1 MHSVD
6 NDYQLKGGFTIKRLI
21 SVMLVAFLT
30 IFVTPNLN
38 ASAALADGKYTINY
52 QVNKPDSSSASM
64 ANDYFLKPATIIVQN
79 GTSVVQMKMKKS
91 AWITKFESSTGGN
104 KVVSENKAEDTRI
117 VQFAL
122 PAYTSKTAV
131 TMKVDIDDLNYHH
144 EYTVDFVWDA
154 ASLKNED
161 GSAVAATTVQNNSN
175 TTKKTDNTGKTDISS
190 VKEKEVNPQTSDAFP
205 IGILLL
211 FCVSGFILFNFKKR
225 MKEEIH

>member
-1 MHSVD
+1 
-6 NDYQLKGGFTIKRLI
+6 
-21 SVMLVAFLT
+21 MLVALLT
-30 IFVTPNLN
+30 IFVIPHLN

-52 QVNKPDSSSASM
+52 QVNKPDSSSASI

-79 GTSVVQMKMKKS
+79 GTQVVQLKMKKS

-104 KVVSENKAEDTRI
+104 KVVSENKGEDTRI

-122 PAYTSKTAV
+122 PSYTSKTAV

-144 EYTVDFVWDA
+144 EYTVDYVWDA
-154 ASLKNED
+154 SSLKNED
-161 GSAVAATTVQNNSN
+161 GSAVAATAVQNNTN
-175 TTKKTDNTGKTDISS
+175 TTPKTGSTGETNTSA
-190 VKEKEVNPQTSDAFP
+190 VKEKETNPQTSDAFP

-225 MKEEIH
+225 MKEEIN

>member
-1 MHSVD
+1 M
-6 NDYQLKGGFTIKRLI
+6 LI
-21 SVMLVAFLT
+21 ALLA
-30 IFVTPNLN
+30 IFVTPYLY

-52 QVNKPDSSSASM
+52 QVNKPDSSSASI

-79 GTSVVQMKMKKS
+79 GTSVVQLKMKKS

-122 PAYTSKTAV
+122 PSYTSKTAV

-161 GSAVAATTVQNNSN
+161 GSAVTATTVQNNTN
-175 TTKKTDNTGKTDISS
+175 TTKKDANTGVANTST
-190 VKEKEVNPQTSDAFP
+190 VKEKEANPQTSDAFP

-211 FCVSGFILFNFKKR
+211 FGVSGFILFNFKKR
-225 MKEEIH
+225 MKEEIN

>member
-1 MHSVD
+1 
-6 NDYQLKGGFTIKRLI
+6 
-21 SVMLVAFLT
+21 MLVALLS
-30 IFVTPNLN
+30 ILVTPNLN

-64 ANDYFLKPATIIVQN
+64 ANDYFLKPGTIIVKN
-79 GTSVVQMKMKKS
+79 GSSVIQLKLKNSSWM
-91 AWITKFESSTGGN
+91 TKFESSTGGN
-104 KVVSENKAEDTRI
+104 KVISENKAEDTRI

-122 PAYTSKTAV
+122 PTYTSPTAV

-161 GSAVAATTVQNNSN
+161 GSAVVAPTVKNDSN
-175 TTKKTDNTGKTDISS
+175 TDIETDNTGETNTSS
-190 VKEKEVNPQTSDAFP
+190 VKEKVSNPQTNDTFP
-205 IGILLL
+205 LVILLL

-225 MKEEIH
+225 MKEEEII

>member
-1 MHSVD
+1 MKKLFLVS
-6 NDYQLKGGFTIKRLI
+6 
-21 SVMLVAFLT
+21 MLVALLS
-30 IFVTPNLN
+30 ILVTPNLN

-64 ANDYFLKPATIIVQN
+64 ANDYFLKPGTIIVKN
-79 GTSVVQMKMKKS
+79 GSSVIQLKLKNSSWM
-91 AWITKFESSTGGN
+91 TKFESSTGGN
-104 KVVSENKAEDTRI
+104 KVISENKAEDTRI

-122 PAYTSKTAV
+122 PTYTSPTAV

-161 GSAVAATTVQNNSN
+161 GSAVVAPTVKNDSN
-175 TTKKTDNTGKTDISS
+175 TDIETDNTGETNTSS
-190 VKEKEVNPQTSDAFP
+190 VKEKVSNPQTNDTFP
-205 IGILLL
+205 LVILLL

-225 MKEEIH
+225 MKEEEII